1 MLTVMLV
8 TCASTSQNDDHHVG
22 HVRVNLTQH
31 WHSWPLRE
39 SDLASSLPYKVSCDA
54 KPLFPLL
61 YPDLFLASGSHEWI
75 GYIDNDMLLGGA
87 AFAQLLDAVRGC
99 SAGVLPTLG
108 ENFPIGA
115 NGRALAHGPLTIFNT
130 VRKRRSSRWREGG
143 SSRWRECS
151 SARHTPP
158 PPQKKRMLA

>member
-1 MLTVMLV
+1 MRRATHITLEDVVQRLS
-8 TCASTSQNDDHHVG
+8 A

-39 SDLASSLPYKVSCDA
+39 RPLRERPLRESDLAESLPYKVSCDA

-61 YPDLFLASGSHEWI
+61 YPEFFLASGSHEWI

-108 ENFPIGA
+108 ENFHIGA

-130 VRKRRSSRWREGG
+130 VRKRRSSRWRECG
-143 SSRWRECS
+143 